1 MELNEGVSEGEALRD
16 GASLGS
22 LEGDTLGLDD
32 SLGNALGPLEGANVG
47 I

>member
-1 MELNEGVSEGEALRD
+1 MTLNEGVSEGAKLED

-32 SLGNALGPLEGANVG
+32 SLGAALGSLEGVKVG
-47 I
+47 Y